1 MTAAAAGPAVRRLIL
16 LRHGQ
21 TEYNASNRMQGQL
34 DTDLSDLG
42 RAQAKSAA
50 QALAE
55 KQPFAIVS
63 SDLRRAHD
71 TALALGDHVGLS
83 VETDSRLRETHLGDW
98 QGLTHTDVDEIS
110 PGARAR
116 WRADAEWAPPAGE
129 SRIDVAARSL
139 PVVQELLARHE
150 NWGVGADAPVRLS
163 GSSDYRN
170 GAQGAERPLV
180 LVAHGGL
187 IAALTARLLD
197 LPADRWPVLGG
208 LGNTSW
214 VQLSGHGEGTEPV
227 WRLDVW
233 NASANVAGDVL

>member
-21 TEYNASNRMQGQL
+21 TEYNATSRMQGQL

-42 RAQAKSAA
+42 RSQAKSAA
-50 QALAE
+50 QALADTR
-55 KQPFAIVS
+55 PFAIVS

-71 TALALGDHVGLS
+71 TALALGDHIGLP
-83 VETDSRLRETHLGDW
+83 VETDSRLRETHLGEW
-98 QGLTHTDVDEIS
+98 QGLTHTDVDDIS
-110 PGARAR
+110 PGARSR
-116 WRADAEWAPPAGE
+116 WRTDAEWAPPAGE

-139 PVVQELLARHE
+139 PVVQELLERHG
-150 NWGVGADAPVRLS
+150 NWGEA
-163 GSSDYRN
+163 
-170 GAQGAERPLV
+170 PLV